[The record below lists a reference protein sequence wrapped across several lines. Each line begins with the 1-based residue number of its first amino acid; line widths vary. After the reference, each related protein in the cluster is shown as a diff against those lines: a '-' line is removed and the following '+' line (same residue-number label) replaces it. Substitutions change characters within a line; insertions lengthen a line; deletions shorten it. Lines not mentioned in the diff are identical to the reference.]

1 MVKPYFHIHF
11 NYFVLLI
18 GEPSLKIRWTRPN
31 KKHPED
37 GYKVVVV
44 PYADSTIHVPKIY
57 FVPTEAEHQELIVNG
72 AEFDPFIDYSV
83 SVIARH
89 NPESLEHESPNGREF
104 AARVFTGEIKKNKV
118 SKFDSS
124 VIGGVGN
131 GFREVFVS
139 PNACC
144 GYTLYNTEEMT
155 CCGGKLFDP
164 SRKNGMIECC
174 GTEVYDR
181 SRFQCCNPILKPPVI
196 KTIIE
201 GCGFGHVDGV
211 IHQKQPDI
219 KTEAEKF
226 GFREL
231 KEENNKNPETT
242 IKPTTITLFKYTTTP
257 VQVQVAQNSPAGKKK
272 SKNKAKKSES
282 RRIKKLQKQKR
293 RQKKQQ
299 NKRKNNTKRTDL

>member
-1 MVKPYFHIHF
+1 M
-11 NYFVLLI
+11 
-18 GEPSLKIRWTRPN
+18 
-31 KKHPED
+31 
-37 GYKVVVV
+37 VV

-124 VIGGVGN
+124 VLGGVGD

-196 KTIIE
+196 KTISE

-211 IHQKQPDI
+211 IQQKQPDP
-219 KTEAEKF
+219 KTETEKF

-231 KEENNKNPETT
+231 REEEDNKNPKTT
-242 IKPTTITLFKYTTTP
+242 IKPTTMTLFKYTTTP

-272 SKNKAKKSES
+272 AKNKAKKSES

-299 NKRKNNTKRTDL
+299 NKRKNNNSKRTDL